1 MNFDPVASLNQFQQS
16 FFQQIAQIGSVLWPY
31 GFSLLS
37 ALTIIMTVI
46 AGIRIMNNDHHAF
59 HKLRNFTGVVLLLWI
74 IMQAYTRPIA
84 LLGGDS
90 FSQMIPNYAAGLA
103 AHVDS
108 TTESTLVN
116 TLNNF
121 VAESQKNNGEYTI
134 WNIQPL
140 ITTIATIIL
149 VAVLELAMFLVIAFG
164 YLALGVVIGI
174 GPILIPFLLVPKLD
188 FLFWGWLKAMVKY
201 SFYPVAGKLFLLII
215 CQLMTT
221 LLTTLSTSGVPG
233 LIGLTMLQNS
243 LLFVF
248 LLVGIYGIFKIPT
261 LITDIFNG
269 ASSTGDVASAAQQG
283 VRTAIS
289 LAA

>member
-1 MNFDPVASLNQFQQS
+1 MNMDPLALLNQFQQQ
-16 FFQQIAQIGSVLWPY
+16 FFQQVAQIGSVLWPY

-90 FSQMIPNYAAGLA
+90 FSQMVPNYAGGLA

-108 TTESTLVN
+108 TTEATLVN
-116 TLNNF
+116 TLNSLLDQTIEN
-121 VAESQKNNGEYTI
+121 QGEYTI

-140 ITTIATIIL
+140 ITTLATMVL
-149 VAVLELAMFLVIAFG
+149 VGILELAMFLVIAFG

-188 FLFWGWLKAMVKY
+188 FLFWGWLKALIKY
-201 SFYPVAGKLFLLII
+201 SFYPVVGKLFLLII

-221 LLTTLSTSGVPG
+221 LITTLSPTTAG
-233 LIGLTMLQNS
+233 LVGLSLAQNT
-243 LLFVF
+243 LLAMF
-248 LLVGIYGIFKIPT
+248 LVVGIYGIFKIPN

-269 ASSTGDVASAAQQG
+269 ASNAGDASAAAQQG